1 MLEKIRW
8 IANDKLE
15 KLGQFFKLQND
26 TKKHF
31 FLLDLLPALNVAQ
44 HCTQGIS
51 ERDPYLLLCPGIEK
65 GIKECQRLGK
75 KVLISIGGP
84 GTDGTLPSLATARK
98 FAETLYDLFL
108 GGDRRTKEISL
119 RPFGS

>member
-1 MLEKIRW
+1 MKNL
-8 IANDKLE
+8 ANFSSYKTIQ
-15 KLGQFFKLQND
+15 KSI
-26 TKKHF
+26 F
-31 FLLDLLPALNVAQ
+31 FLLDLLPALNFAQ

-84 GTDGTLPSLATARK
+84 GTDGTLPSLAKARE
-98 FAETLYDLFL
+98 FAQTLYDLFL